1 MADEKILLDFDPNDF
16 IIRISPFLD
25 EQGKWTGEL
34 LVGNTT
40 TDENYLDDDDY
51 LNLMRLVH
59 MVLASVPAMEEN
71 EMIREVLYKYAESV
85 QKEEQEKIPK
95 VTSKQGSNVIELNF
109 K

>member
-34 LVGNTT
+34 MVGSTT
-40 TDENYLDDDDY
+40 TDENYLDEDDY
-51 LNLMRLVH
+51 LNLMRLIQ
-59 MVLASVPAMEEN
+59 MVCASVPAMESDEN
-71 EMIREVLYKYAESV
+71 VRETLYKYAEDV
-85 QKEEQEKIPK
+85 LKESNENVPK
-95 VTSKQGSNVIELNF
+95 VRRNENSNVIELSF

>member
-34 LVGNTT
+34 MVGSTT
-40 TDENYLDDDDY
+40 TDENFLDDDY
-51 LNLMRLVH
+51 YINLMRLIH
-59 MVLASVPAMEEN
+59 MGCASVPAMESDEN
-71 EMIREVLYKYAESV
+71 VRETLYKYAEDV
-85 QKEEQEKIPK
+85 LKESNEKVPK
-95 VTSKQGSNVIELNF
+95 VQHNENSNVIELSF